1 MTIEPLQSA
10 DNSQVAAFVLGI
22 QNGEFNLGFAPHE
35 QPDLL
40 SLSEFYTAGGFWV
53 AKVDGELVG
62 TIGLQRLDEETAI
75 LRKMFVKREL
85 RGATPKVAQHLF
97 DRLLTTARQ
106 LRFRTI
112 YLDTPAIASASHR
125 FYERNGFVEVMDKLT
140 LPTTYRYPDR
150 DSRVYR
156 LKLPE

>member
-1 MTIEPLQSA
+1 
-10 DNSQVAAFVLGI
+10 
-22 QNGEFNLGFAPHE
+22 
-35 QPDLL
+35 
-40 SLSEFYTAGGFWV
+40 
-53 AKVDGELVG
+53 
-62 TIGLQRLDEETAI
+62 
-75 LRKMFVKREL
+75 
-85 RGATPKVAQHLF
+85 VAQHLF

-106 LRFRTI
+106 LHFRTI

>member
-10 DNSQVAAFVLGI
+10 DDSQIAAFVLGI

-40 SLSEFYTAGGFWV
+40 SLSEFYAAGCFWV

-75 LRKMFVKREL
+75 LRKLFVKREL
-85 RGATPKVAQHLF
+85 RGATPKVAQYLF

-106 LRFRTI
+106 LRFHTI

>member
-10 DNSQVAAFVLGI
+10 DDSQVAAFVLGI

-40 SLSEFYTAGGFWV
+40 SLSEFYTAVGFWV

-75 LRKMFVKREL
+75 LRKLFVKREL

-140 LPTTYRYPDR
+140 LLTTYRYPDR

>member
-40 SLSEFYTAGGFWV
+40 SLSEFYTASGFWV